1 MSFVPLPS
9 SFTTFAVPG
18 FRPGTVSLLIN
29 GMLYEGWLE
38 VEISRSVKE
47 MAGQFSLDVSER
59 WGGGTDGP
67 AVLLGWR
74 ITEGDPCQVL
84 YAGVPA
90 VTGYVDV
97 YQPHYTATSHTVK
110 IQGRS
115 KTQDMVDS
123 SAETDVPNGEMRESD
138 LAQMARKVAKPHGID
153 VVVDAEMERFD
164 VARVIP
170 GETKHQFL
178 ERYGRPSGVAMTDD
192 AEGRLRLLQV
202 KAGAPVATLTEG
214 VNILEGS
221 ATHRAD
227 KRYSD
232 YKVKG
237 QNHGSDD
244 EFGAPVAEVLAEA
257 KDAAV
262 KRYRPHVI
270 INETKTRKSDAKKRC
285 DWEAA
290 TRAGESTKAEVEVVD
305 WFCAPGKL
313 WTPGDLVMVTSPMLR
328 LNRALAIESVR
339 LKQGKDGTKA
349 SLSLVPPEAL
359 NPKTK
364 GGKNGKDAGSGGGDE
379 FSDAGSND
387 AAWLNTK
394 PTTAAV

>member
-1 MSFVPLPS
+1 MSFLPLPS
-9 SFTTFAVPG
+9 SFTSFAVPG

-29 GMLYEGWLE
+29 GMLYEGWEE

-59 WGGGTDGP
+59 WGGGGNGP
-67 AVLLGWR
+67 AALLGWR
-74 ITEGDPCQVL
+74 ITEGDACQVL

-97 YQPHYTATSHTVK
+97 YQPHYTATSHSVK

-115 KTQDMVDS
+115 KTQDIVDS
-123 SAETDVPNGEMRESD
+123 SAETDVENGEMREVD
-138 LAQMARKVAKPHGID
+138 LAQMARKVAKPHGIE
-153 VVVDAEMERFD
+153 VVVDAAMERFD
-164 VARVIP
+164 VARVYP

-192 AEGRLRLLQV
+192 ALGRLRLLQV
-202 KAGAPVATLTEG
+202 KSSAPVSTLTEG

-227 KRYSD
+227 KRHSHYQ
-232 YKVKG
+232 VKG

-244 EFGAPVAEVLAEA
+244 EFGAPVAEVMAEA
-257 KDAAV
+257 KDEAV
-262 KRYRPHVI
+262 KRYRPYVI
-270 INETKTRKSDAKKRC
+270 INETKTRKKDAQGRC

-290 TRAGESTKAEVEVVD
+290 TRGGESTKAEIEVVD

-313 WTPGDLVMVTSPMLR
+313 WTPGDQVMVVSPMLR
-328 LNRALAIESVR
+328 LNRVLAIESIR
-339 LKQGKDGTKA
+339 LKQGKNGTKA
-349 SLSLVPPEAL
+349 SLSLVPVEAL

-364 GGKNGKDAGSGGGDE
+364 GGKGGGAGAGGDE
-379 FSDAGSND
+379 FSGSPSGND
-387 AAWLNTK
+387 LAWLNVK
-394 PTTAAV
+394 PEKAAV